1 MFHHFP
7 SFPHVGK
14 KRGTAGLCQETNI
27 PGQSAPVQVEFYTFL
42 TVENCL
48 SATVNGF
55 NAVRT
60 FPKVATETV
69 LDPCSGR
76 VGVTGGAA

>member
-27 PGQSAPVQVEFYTFL
+27 PGPPAPVQVEFDIFATAP
-42 TVENCL
+42 VCL
-48 SATVNGF
+48 SATDNCFSAETLPPVSR
-55 NAVRT
+55 V
-60 FPKVATETV
+60 TV
-69 LDPCSGR
+69 LYMDGR
-76 VGVTGGAA
+76 DGVTGGAA